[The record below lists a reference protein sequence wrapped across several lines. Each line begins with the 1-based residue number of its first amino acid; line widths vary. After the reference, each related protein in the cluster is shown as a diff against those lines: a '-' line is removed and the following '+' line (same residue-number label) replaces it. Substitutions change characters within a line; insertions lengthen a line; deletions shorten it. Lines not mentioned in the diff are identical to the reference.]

1 MSWAPLHT
9 TESWVHLRHITR
21 LMNDTKL
28 KWFGYLCLIIGNLK
42 LVSSGRWI
50 WKLCFVPQS
59 GIRQMPAI
67 HLAVRLIFR
76 SSTEIHQVP
85 ASPDCTARGSQGP
98 QQFSGWKYL
107 PAHRGLAMVNVKRA
121 IFLALF
127 WDLFTSFHAELILT
141 HVPFHPFLESPPER
155 FRHITIVWDNFSS
168 CSCVM
173 STFLGLT

>member
-1 MSWAPLHT
+1 
-9 TESWVHLRHITR
+9 
-21 LMNDTKL
+21 
-28 KWFGYLCLIIGNLK
+28 
-42 LVSSGRWI
+42 
-50 WKLCFVPQS
+50 
-59 GIRQMPAI
+59 MPAI

-85 ASPDCTARGSQGP
+85 ASPDCTAQGSQGP

-107 PAHRGLAMVNVKRA
+107 PARRGLAMVNVKRA

-155 FRHITIVWDNFSS
+155 FRHITIV
-168 CSCVM
+168 
-173 STFLGLT
+173 